1 MATFRMRVFRYQD
14 GSSDKVWAI
23 CRDGERVMVFYGR
36 YTQQYLNGGPIK
48 PKQRDLNEE
57 VSRRMQEQ
65 LAQGYRDLGEYSVVE
80 KEIIWKPL
88 AARDKPNANR
98 MIPIAYVG
106 IGREEIEKVRGVL
119 EEVFSVASEADRLII
134 NIPDSMPME
143 CLTNLGEPTL
153 AAFEEHGPIGILA
166 VLAAGEVLKKPV
178 LDREHRARNRNWL
191 KENPETFAEISN
203 LEEMAVVLRL
213 KAPPV
218 KVKESAVRS
227 ALW

>member
-1 MATFRMRVFRYQD
+1 MR
-14 GSSDKVWAI
+14 
-23 CRDGERVMVFYGR
+23 
-36 YTQQYLNGGPIK
+36 T
-48 PKQRDLNEE
+48 
-57 VSRRMQEQ
+57 
-65 LAQGYRDLGEYSVVE
+65 
-80 KEIIWKPL
+80 
-88 AARDKPNANR
+88 
-98 MIPIAYVG
+98 
-106 IGREEIEKVRGVL
+106 
-119 EEVFSVASEADRLII
+119 
-134 NIPDSMPME
+134 
-143 CLTNLGEPTL
+143 TL

-178 LDREHRARNRNWL
+178 LDREHRTRNRNWL